1 MLGVLGVLRLV
12 QERQEV
18 PSVHV
23 HLRGA
28 ETLRRPCLESP
39 RQLVDIRLLQPTYYL
54 LVRRVQWVW
63 WWVLWVERLQLVL
76 LEILCEKA
84 LPAGV
89 FRGLRQTQE
98 PGGGGLW

>member
-28 ETLRRPCLESP
+28 ETLRRPCLKP
-39 RQLVDIRLLQPTYYL
+39 RQLVSALTPTYYS
-54 LVRRVQWVW
+54 RGGYQWVW
-63 WWVLWVERLQLVL
+63 WWVLWVNDYSSFNFKSPVEN
-76 LEILCEKA
+76 
-84 LPAGV
+84 PAGV